1 MLNKPMDPRVYEIV
15 SNKPEL
21 INNFPKW
28 MLSEEGESELKNTEG
43 LAIAEIAGRDS
54 IAAVLE
60 ATRKRDFKAILP
72 TIAYTGTEFGDW
84 TIPFYKTELL
94 KTELIE
100 RGIKVFDPILLGA
113 PGLWWRLCGRYVT
126 YLFKEFG
133 FYSPCVGC
141 HLYLHIIRIPLAKKI
156 GCSVVIGGERESH
169 EGKTK
174 INQIR
179 VALEAYISL
188 ARKFDIELFLPIRT
202 IDRNRDIEQIIKQ
215 SWEEGAEQL
224 GCVLSK
230 NYQDKEGN
238 VFYEER
244 DIAQFFSE
252 FALREAEAALQDYLN

>member
-1 MLNKPMDPRVYEIV
+1 MDPRFYEIV
-15 SNKPEL
+15 STKPEL
-21 INNFPKW
+21 INTFPQW
-28 MLSEEGESELKNTEG
+28 MLSEERESELKNTEG

-60 ATRKRDFKAILP
+60 ATRKRDFKVILP

-84 TIPFYKTELL
+84 TIPFHKTELL

-100 RGIKVFDPILLGA
+100 KGIEVLDPILLGA
-113 PGLWWRLCGRYVT
+113 PRLWWRLCGRYVT
-126 YLFKEFG
+126 HLFKEFG

-141 HLYLHIIRIPLAKKI
+141 HLYLHTIRIPLAKKI
-156 GCSVVIGGERESH
+156 GCSVIIGGERESH
-169 EGKTK
+169 EGKIK
-174 INQIR
+174 INQIG

-188 ARKFDIELFLPIRT
+188 AKKFDIELFLPIRT
-202 IDRNRDIEQIIKQ
+202 IAKNRDIEKIIKQ
-215 SWEEGAEQL
+215 PWEEGEEQL
-224 GCVLSK
+224 NCVLSK

-252 FALREAEAALQDYLN
+252 FALGEAEEALKDYLKE